1 MQRDVEIDVEG
12 SDKIGGFIGTLYIN
26 RENFAKLLLEEGL
39 ATVHAYSAEQSD
51 NANEL
56 FTAEEKAKE
65 AKKGIWHDYDPSI
78 NDGMEDLALN
88 GNGTNGTADSDAAPR
103 NKDYRD
109 VLVSFIDP
117 ATAHLKLQIIN
128 NANSGALNSLMSAF
142 AAFHRSPP
150 SSEKSLP
157 GPPKAG
163 DFVAARFSEDGAW
176 YRARVRR
183 NDRENKKGDILFI
196 DYGNSETL
204 PWSELRPMT
213 QPQFSTQK
221 LKPQAIDAGFSF
233 LQFPTGADYLSEAC
247 RFVED
252 VTAGKELVASV
263 NFEEKDGT
271 LWVTLFDPKNEGGE
285 DASINAEIVSEGMAM
300 VSRKLRGW
308 ERGSGKIVKDLETRE
323 KKAVDGH
330 LGMWEYGDPTE
341 D

>member
-12 SDKIGGFIGTLYIN
+12 IDKIGGFIGTLYIN

-39 ATVHAYSAEQSD
+39 ATVHAYSAEQSG

-56 FTAEEKAKE
+56 FVAEEKAKE
-65 AKKGIWHDYDPSI
+65 AKKGIWHDYDPAI
-78 NDGMEDLALN
+78 NDEMETLALS
-88 GNGTNGTADSDAAPR
+88 GNGTNGTADADATPR
-103 NKDYRD
+103 QKDYRD
-109 VLVSFIDP
+109 VTVSFIDP
-117 ATAHLKLQIIN
+117 TTAHLKIQIIG
-128 NANSGALNSLMSAF
+128 NATSGALTSLMSAF

-150 SSEKSLP
+150 SLEKSLP

-163 DFVAARFSEDGAW
+163 DLVAARFSEDGAW
-176 YRARVRR
+176 YRARIRR
-183 NDRENKKGDILFI
+183 NDRENKKADILFI

-213 QPQFSTQK
+213 QPQFSAQK
-221 LKPQAIDAGFSF
+221 LRPQAVDAGLSF

-252 VTAGKELVASV
+252 ITAGKELVAIVDS
-263 NFEEKDGT
+263 EERDGT
-271 LWVTLFDPKNEGGE
+271 LWITLLDPANEGGE
-285 DASINAEIVSEGMAM
+285 AASINAELVSEGMAM
-300 VSRKLRGW
+300 VSRNLRGW
-308 ERGSGKIVKDLETRE
+308 EKAKGKVIEDLNIRQ
-323 KKAVDGH
+323 KKAVEEH